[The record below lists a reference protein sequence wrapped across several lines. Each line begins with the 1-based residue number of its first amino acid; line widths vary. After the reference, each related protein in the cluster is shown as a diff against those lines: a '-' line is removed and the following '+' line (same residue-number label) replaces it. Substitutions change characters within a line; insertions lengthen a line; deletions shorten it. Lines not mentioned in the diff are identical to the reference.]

1 MVSNNLY
8 IKYKHDLIIF
18 MSAELKKEP
27 DSTENHYYSK
37 EEFNQK
43 KVNLNDLVQR
53 LNYQKKKDRQSN
65 IILSAAAI
73 SAIAVF
79 GIILTL

>member
-1 MVSNNLY
+1 
-8 IKYKHDLIIF
+8 

-37 EEFNQK
+37 EEFSQK

-53 LNYQKKKDRQSN
+53 LNYQKKKEFKN
-65 IILSAAAI
+65 N
-73 SAIAVF
+73 
-79 GIILTL
+79 